1 MKPVSL
7 EDPQSKHVYIPFHHL
22 IAEDGNKPVLG
33 RRLCLCLCP
42 LAGHSFCW
50 LAHWEAINNMSKGE
64 ELFGHMSSIV
74 PSIHFV
80 LPGFP
85 AGPTAN
91 HKGKEAILQEREN
104 KKDMPFPLCDRI
116 WEYVSAVCVC
126 VCVGLGI
133 ARKGRKKRKPMSL
146 KPIAWE
152 TSGCKIFRW
161 SLNRLESKIL
171 IHFC

>member
-1 MKPVSL
+1 
-7 EDPQSKHVYIPFHHL
+7 
-22 IAEDGNKPVLG
+22 
-33 RRLCLCLCP
+33 
-42 LAGHSFCW
+42 
-50 LAHWEAINNMSKGE
+50 MSKGE

-126 VCVGLGI
+126 VCW
-133 ARKGRKKRKPMSL
+133 ARDSKERKKKE
-146 KPIAWE
+146 K
-152 TSGCKIFRW
+152 T
-161 SLNRLESKIL
+161 
-171 IHFC
+171 HVT